1 MDTRTETTGGTGDRD
16 RTIDHDRTTDG
27 DRTADRDGGVTRR
40 RAIAAAG
47 GAIGIAGLAGCT
59 ALDIVTGGGP
69 VEFAATAATV
79 SEAALEETGYESNG
93 VSDDVVS
100 REVEA
105 AGQTREVE
113 VTNRIAEYD
122 RAVEMLG
129 QESRASVFTVLS
141 TPQVKVLGRTFNPI
155 GDMGPDE
162 LAELIRD
169 RYDGLRNIER
179 TDEYATGLF
188 GGETP
193 VVEYDAE
200 ADLAGGEVTVDLALH
215 VTEPVEVGDDFVVCI
230 GAYPEAAGDRDTVI
244 RLLNGTE
251 HPGA

>member
-1 MDTRTETTGGTGDRD
+1 MSDRSETPERAAARDRSTGYGRTGDRD
-16 RTIDHDRTTDG
+16 
-27 DRTADRDGGVTRR
+27 GGITRR
-40 RAIAAAG
+40 RAVAAA
-47 GAIGIAGLAGCT
+47 GAIGISGLAGCT
-59 ALDIVTGGGP
+59 ALDLVTGGGP
-69 VEFAATAATV
+69 VEFTATAATV
-79 SEAALEETGYESNG
+79 TEAALEETGYESNG

-105 AGQTREVE
+105 GGQTREVE

-122 RAVEMLG
+122 RAIEMLG
-129 QESRASVFTVLS
+129 QEYRASVFTVLS
-141 TPQVKVLGRTFNPI
+141 TPQVQVLGRTFNPV

-169 RYDGLRNIER
+169 RYDGLGNIER
-179 TDEYATGLF
+179 ADEYTTGLF

-200 ADLAGGEVTVDLALH
+200 ADLADGGITVDLALH
-215 VTEPVEVGDDFVVCI
+215 VTEPVKVGDDFVVCI

-244 RLLNGTE
+244 RLLDGTE

>member
-1 MDTRTETTGGTGDRD
+1 MSDPFEAAGEAVDHNRTT
-16 RTIDHDRTTDG
+16 DHDRTTEP
-27 DRTADRDGGVTRR
+27 GGGTTRR
-40 RAIAAAG
+40 RAIAAAA
-47 GAIGIAGLAGCT
+47 GAIGISGLAGCT
-59 ALDIVTGGGP
+59 ALDLVTGGDP
-69 VEFAATAATV
+69 VEFAADTATV
-79 SEAALEETGYESNG
+79 SEAALEETGYEESEI
-93 VSDDVVS
+93 SDNVMS

-129 QESRASVFTVLS
+129 QEFRASVFTVLS
-141 TPQVKVLGRTFNPI
+141 TPQVQILGRTFNPI
-155 GDMGPDE
+155 ADMGADE

-169 RYDGLRNIER
+169 RYDNLSNVER
-179 TDEYATGLF
+179 SDEYETGLF

-200 ADLAGGEVTVDLALH
+200 ADLGGGEVTVDLALH

-230 GAYPEAAGDRDTVI
+230 GAYPEATGDRDTVI
-244 RLLNGTE
+244 RLLDGTE